1 MNAYQIK
8 RLAWQACWDN
18 VITAERD
25 PEDIYC
31 ENCKKVTE
39 KNPLVELGSS
49 KRNERRGIIMNTIMK
64 CPRCRNAVY
73 LIGTRYYCF
82 CGWSKKREKLTEKQ
96 PQNINSIRRLF

>member
-39 KNPLVELGSS
+39 KNPLVELG
-49 KRNERRGIIMNTIMK
+49 II
-64 CPRCRNAVY
+64 
-73 LIGTRYYCF
+73 
-82 CGWSKKREKLTEKQ
+82 
-96 PQNINSIRRLF
+96 